1 MTHSRSA
8 AHQGAARTTDVSNT
22 DPRPD
27 YIPLGVDGDGAHHVW
42 DRRTDTIHIVHDDG
56 SRGRRLLG
64 DHSVDD
70 WMAAV
75 DDAQGWTSRRYGS
88 FVDCYADQLATLREG
103 SA

>member
-1 MTHSRSA
+1 MQSNTAA
-8 AHQGAARTTDVSNT
+8 AHQGAARTDVSHT

-64 DHSVDD
+64 DHAVDD

-75 DDAQGWTSRRYGS
+75 DDAQGWATRRYGS
-88 FVDCYADQLATLREG
+88 FTDCYADQLATLRGG

>member
-1 MTHSRSA
+1 MQSQNPAALQTA
-8 AHQGAARTTDVSNT
+8 AHDTDATRT

-27 YIPLGVDGDGAHHVW
+27 YIPLGVDGAGAHHVW

-75 DDAQGWTSRRYGS
+75 DDAQGWASRRYGS
-88 FVDCYADQLATLREG
+88 FTDCYADQLATLREG